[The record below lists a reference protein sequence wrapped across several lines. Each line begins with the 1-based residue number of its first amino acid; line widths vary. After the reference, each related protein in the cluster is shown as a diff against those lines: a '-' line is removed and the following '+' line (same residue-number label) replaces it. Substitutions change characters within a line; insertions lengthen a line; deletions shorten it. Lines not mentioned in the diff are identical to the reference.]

1 MKNYFKA
8 FLKRIIYSFVFFLTS
23 HLTAGELSQN
33 EINETNNQ
41 GFTNFPHEIF
51 SDIGKY
57 LNHNSYSSLRLSQ
70 KLFSNAEIKK
80 KLTIQS
86 PFINRYVNK
95 IPTEITSDDVLEH
108 TPNFRNKIQTLA
120 QVYVELKLIG
130 LMNNEIFLRLH
141 PARPRTQQ
149 AVHNI
154 PRISLRP
161 RRSIVN
167 STSHGSNLANR
178 VENQTDDNQLILFG
192 QNFAGILRN
201 SRYGAC
207 YPGFINLIAIG
218 LPFAPVTEVNFTER
232 QINRSIESFLSS
244 ATESIKN
251 YMNEVLKNEEVTLKN
266 NRVYLKKLTISAGIR
281 IRSNTSPLR
290 QSYEETIHHI
300 TEWMMNRIVEP
311 ELIQN
316 DWPEIIERLNINTEY
331 FLENRTETMNQNP
344 DLEFLFAILQRQN
357 DE

>member
-1 MKNYFKA
+1 MKTHLKASFKR
-8 FLKRIIYSFVFFLTS
+8 FIYLFVFFLTS

-33 EINETNNQ
+33 EVNESNNQ
-41 GFTNFPHEIF
+41 DFTNFPHEIF

-57 LNHNSYSSLRLSQ
+57 LNHHTYSSLRLSQ
-70 KLFSNAEIKK
+70 KLFSNSEIKK
-80 KLTIQS
+80 NLTMQS
-86 PFINRYVNK
+86 PLTNRYVSK

-108 TPNFRNKIQTLA
+108 TPNFRNKILTLA

-130 LMNNEIFLRLH
+130 LMNDEIFLRLH
-141 PARPRTQQ
+141 PARPSTQQ

-154 PRISLRP
+154 PRFSLRP

-167 STSHGSNLANR
+167 SSSHGSNLANR
-178 VENQTDDNQLILFG
+178 VENQTVDNQLVLFG
-192 QNFAGILRN
+192 QNFAAILRN
-201 SRYGAC
+201 ARYGAC
-207 YPGFINLIAIG
+207 YPGFIKIIAIG
-218 LPFAPVTEVNFTER
+218 LPFAPVTEANLTER
-232 QINRSIESFLSS
+232 QLNGSIESFLSS
-244 ATESIKN
+244 ARESVKN

-300 TEWMMNRIVEP
+300 AEWMMNRVTEP

-316 DWPEIIERLNINTEY
+316 EWPEIIERLIINTEY